1 MKKYTLI
8 YADPPWLY
16 RDKAADGNRGAGFKY
31 PVMNVLD
38 ICRLPVWELAAENC
52 LLAMWW
58 VPTQPLEA
66 LKVVEAWGVPIHD
79 VVNYQSAVQGVRRG
93 YHRSSLRMWRK
104 NQHRTEQQKRIS
116 QGRQAPILP

>member
-38 ICRLPVWELAAENC
+38 ICRLPVWELAAEIAC
-52 LLAMWW
+52 WLCGGCRLSR
-58 VPTQPLEA
+58 Q
-66 LKVVEAWGVPIHD
+66 
-79 VVNYQSAVQGVRRG
+79 RRW
-93 YHRSSLRMWRK
+93 RSSR
-104 NQHRTEQQKRIS
+104 HGGS
-116 QGRQAPILP
+116 G

>member
-1 MKKYTLI
+1 MKKYNLI
-8 YADPPWLY
+8 YADPPWSY

-38 ICRLPVWELAAENC
+38 ICRLPVWDLASDDC

-66 LKVVEAWGVPIHD
+66 LKVVEAWGF
-79 VVNYQSAVQGVRRG
+79 RFMT
-93 YHRSSLRMWRK
+93 SLTI
-104 NQHRTEQQKRIS
+104 NQQFRE
-116 QGRQAPILP
+116 